1 LSLIKII
8 IGIELN
14 VMKSFQQ
21 TFNELK
27 KARGLSNKQIAS
39 FTGVKLKDVK
49 QWETGTSFPIET
61 KVVDALEGLLGTE
74 ISKSLEGYTSQSK
87 VNSQLKTSEDNIF
100 KVKNE
105 KIDVTN
111 TKIDKL
117 RYLFQKQPQNTT
129 EYEFDNEIEHITD
142 DYYFEDDA
150 SAPLKEILEKPYLY
164 DENQLG
170 FYFSRNLKTLGLLSV
185 LGLIIFSF
193 FQLFWDSFNLFIDN
207 LL

>member
-1 LSLIKII
+1 
-8 IGIELN
+8 
-14 VMKSFQQ
+14 MKSFQQ

-27 KARGLSNKQIAS
+27 KFRGLSNKQIAS

-49 QWETGTSFPIET
+49 QWETGTSFPVET

-117 RYLFQKQPQNTT
+117 RYLFQKQHQNTT
-129 EYEFDNEIEHITD
+129 EYEFDKEIEHITD

-150 SAPLKEILEKPYLY
+150 SAPLQEILEKPYLY

>member
-1 LSLIKII
+1 
-8 IGIELN
+8 
-14 VMKSFQQ
+14 MKSFQQ
-21 TFNELK
+21 TFNELNK
-27 KARGLSNKQIAS
+27 SRGLSNKHIAS
-39 FTGVKLKDVK
+39 FTGVKPKDVK

-100 KVKNE
+100 IVKNE
-105 KIDVTN
+105 KLDVTN

-117 RYLFQKQPQNTT
+117 RNLFQKQPQNTT

-150 SAPLKEILEKPYLY
+150 SAPLQEILEKPYLY

>member
-1 LSLIKII
+1 
-8 IGIELN
+8 
-14 VMKSFQQ
+14 MKSFQQ

-117 RYLFQKQPQNTT
+117 RYLFQKQHQNTT
-129 EYEFDNEIEHITD
+129 DYEFDKEIEHITD
-142 DYYFEDDA
+142 DFYFEDDA
-150 SAPLKEILEKPYLY
+150 SAPLQEILEKPYLY

-185 LGLIIFSF
+185 LGLIIYSF

>member
-1 LSLIKII
+1 
-8 IGIELN
+8 
-14 VMKSFQQ
+14 MKSFHQI
-21 TFNELK
+21 FNELK
-27 KARGLSNKQIAS
+27 KDRGLSNKQIAS
-39 FTGVKLKDVK
+39 FTGVKLKEVK
-49 QWETGTSFPIET
+49 QWEAGTSFPIET

-74 ISKSLEGYTSQSK
+74 ISESLEGYSSQSK
-87 VNSQLKTSEDNIF
+87 INSQVKTAEDDIF

-117 RYLFQKQPQNTT
+117 RYLFQKQHQNTT
-129 EYEFDNEIEHITD
+129 EYEFDKEIEHITN

-150 SAPLKEILEKPYLY
+150 SAPLQEILEKPYLY

>member
-1 LSLIKII
+1 
-8 IGIELN
+8 
-14 VMKSFQQ
+14 MKSFQQ

-100 KVKNE
+100 IVKNE
-105 KIDVTN
+105 KLDVTN

-150 SAPLKEILEKPYLY
+150 SAPLQEILEKPYLY

>member
-1 LSLIKII
+1 
-8 IGIELN
+8 
-14 VMKSFQQ
+14 MKSFQQ
-21 TFNELK
+21 TFNELR

-49 QWETGTSFPIET
+49 QWEIGTSFPIET

-150 SAPLKEILEKPYLY
+150 SAPLQEILEKPYLY

-185 LGLIIFSF
+185 LGLIIYSF

>member
-1 LSLIKII
+1 
-8 IGIELN
+8 
-14 VMKSFQQ
+14 MKSFQQ

-117 RYLFQKQPQNTT
+117 RTLFQKQHQNTT
-129 EYEFDNEIEHITD
+129 DYEFDKEIEHITD
-142 DYYFEDDA
+142 DFYFEDDA
-150 SAPLKEILEKPYLY
+150 SAPLQEILEKPYLY

-185 LGLIIFSF
+185 LGLIIYSF

>member
-1 LSLIKII
+1 
-8 IGIELN
+8 
-14 VMKSFQQ
+14 MKSFQQ

-27 KARGLSNKQIAS
+27 KSRGLSNKQIAS

-49 QWETGTSFPIET
+49 QWETGTSFPVET

-129 EYEFDNEIEHITD
+129 EYEFDTEIEHITD

-150 SAPLKEILEKPYLY
+150 TKPLQEILEKPYLY

-170 FYFSRNLKTLGLLSV
+170 FYFSRNLKTLGLLFV

>member
-1 LSLIKII
+1 
-8 IGIELN
+8 
-14 VMKSFQQ
+14 MKSFQQ

-49 QWETGTSFPIET
+49 QWEIGTSFPIET

-117 RYLFQKQPQNTT
+117 RNLFQKQHQNTT
-129 EYEFDNEIEHITD
+129 DYEFDKEIEHITD

-150 SAPLKEILEKPYLY
+150 SAPLQEILEKPYLY

-185 LGLIIFSF
+185 LGLIIYSF

>member
-1 LSLIKII
+1 
-8 IGIELN
+8 
-14 VMKSFQQ
+14 MKSFQQ

-27 KARGLSNKQIAS
+27 ESRGLSNKQIAS
-39 FTGVKLKDVK
+39 FTGVKLKEVK
-49 QWETGTSFPIET
+49 QWEAGTSFPIET

-74 ISKSLEGYTSQSK
+74 ISESLEGYSSQSK
-87 VNSQLKTSEDNIF
+87 INSQVKTAEDDIF

-117 RYLFQKQPQNTT
+117 RNLFQKQPQNTT

-150 SAPLKEILEKPYLY
+150 SAPLQEILEKPYLY

>member
-1 LSLIKII
+1 
-8 IGIELN
+8 
-14 VMKSFQQ
+14 MKSFQQ

-100 KVKNE
+100 IVKNE
-105 KIDVTN
+105 KLDVTN

-117 RYLFQKQPQNTT
+117 RYLFQKQHQNTT
-129 EYEFDNEIEHITD
+129 EYEFDREIEHITD

-150 SAPLKEILEKPYLY
+150 SAPLQEILEKPYLY

-185 LGLIIFSF
+185 LGLIIYSF

>member
-1 LSLIKII
+1 
-8 IGIELN
+8 
-14 VMKSFQQ
+14 MKSFQQ

-129 EYEFDNEIEHITD
+129 EYEFDNEIEHITN

-150 SAPLKEILEKPYLY
+150 SAPLQEILEKPYLY

>member
-1 LSLIKII
+1 MI
-8 IGIELN
+8 
-14 VMKSFQQ
+14 SFQQ

-100 KVKNE
+100 IVKNE
-105 KIDVTN
+105 KLDVTN

-117 RYLFQKQPQNTT
+117 RYLFQKQPQNTK

-150 SAPLKEILEKPYLY
+150 SAPLQEILEKPYLY

>member
-1 LSLIKII
+1 
-8 IGIELN
+8 
-14 VMKSFQQ
+14 MKSFQQ
-21 TFNELK
+21 TFNELR

-49 QWETGTSFPIET
+49 QWEIGTSFPIET

-117 RYLFQKQPQNTT
+117 RYLFQKQHQNTT
-129 EYEFDNEIEHITD
+129 EYEFDKEIEHITD

-150 SAPLKEILEKPYLY
+150 SAPLQEILEKPYLY

-170 FYFSRNLKTLGLLSV
+170 FYFSRNLKTFGLLSV
-185 LGLIIFSF
+185 LGLIIYSF

>member
-1 LSLIKII
+1 
-8 IGIELN
+8 
-14 VMKSFQQ
+14 MKSFQQ

-27 KARGLSNKQIAS
+27 KARGLSNKQVAS

-117 RYLFQKQPQNTT
+117 RYFFQKQPQNTT

-150 SAPLKEILEKPYLY
+150 SAPLQEILEKPYLY

>member
-1 LSLIKII
+1 
-8 IGIELN
+8 
-14 VMKSFQQ
+14 MKSFQQ

-117 RYLFQKQPQNTT
+117 RNLFQKQPQNTT
-129 EYEFDNEIEHITD
+129 EYEFDKEIEHITD

-150 SAPLKEILEKPYLY
+150 SAPLQEILEKPYIY

>member
-1 LSLIKII
+1 
-8 IGIELN
+8 
-14 VMKSFQQ
+14 MKSFQQ

-129 EYEFDNEIEHITD
+129 EYEFDNEVEHITD

-150 SAPLKEILEKPYLY
+150 SAPLQEILEKPYLY

>member
-1 LSLIKII
+1 
-8 IGIELN
+8 
-14 VMKSFQQ
+14 MKSFQQ

-27 KARGLSNKQIAS
+27 KARGLSNKQVAS

-117 RYLFQKQPQNTT
+117 RYFFQKQPQNTT
-129 EYEFDNEIEHITD
+129 EYEFDNEIEHMTD

-150 SAPLKEILEKPYLY
+150 IAPLQEILEKPYLY

>member
-1 LSLIKII
+1 
-8 IGIELN
+8 
-14 VMKSFQQ
+14 MKSFQQ

-100 KVKNE
+100 IVKNE

-150 SAPLKEILEKPYLY
+150 SAPLQEILEKPYLY

-185 LGLIIFSF
+185 LGLIIYSF